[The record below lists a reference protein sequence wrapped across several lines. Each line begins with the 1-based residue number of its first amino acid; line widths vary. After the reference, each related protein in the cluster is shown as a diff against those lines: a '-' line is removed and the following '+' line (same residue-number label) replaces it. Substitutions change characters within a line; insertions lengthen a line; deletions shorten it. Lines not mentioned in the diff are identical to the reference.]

1 MCYNKAKRAKDK
13 FPPWSPD
20 SLRRFPVL
28 VMLFLPS
35 HMAHYLSHTENSDVL
50 RYSIREQMPL
60 CIIPSAAPLE
70 PASVRLYLQ
79 MSGTKWRCCT
89 RAGPGSECPGPFP
102 TSSDSEPLRSP
113 LTPWMGSLN
122 RKRSRQCC

>member
-1 MCYNKAKRAKDK
+1 MCYNKVKKAKDK

-20 SLRRFPVL
+20 NLRRFPVL

-35 HMAHYLSHTENSDVL
+35 HMVHYLGHTENSDVV

-89 RAGPGSECPGPFP
+89 RAGPFHPLSFQFCILFRTDMFCVEC
-102 TSSDSEPLRSP
+102 
-113 LTPWMGSLN
+113 
-122 RKRSRQCC
+122 

>member
-1 MCYNKAKRAKDK
+1 MCYNKAKKAKDK

-20 SLRRFPVL
+20 NLRRFPVL
-28 VMLFLPS
+28 VMLFLSS
-35 HMAHYLSHTENSDVL
+35 HMAHYLGHTENSDVV

-89 RAGPGSECPGPFP
+89 RRGRCLPWGCRWVFCYPILAG
-102 TSSDSEPLRSP
+102 SSVGTCLPVME
-113 LTPWMGSLN
+113 GF
-122 RKRSRQCC
+122 